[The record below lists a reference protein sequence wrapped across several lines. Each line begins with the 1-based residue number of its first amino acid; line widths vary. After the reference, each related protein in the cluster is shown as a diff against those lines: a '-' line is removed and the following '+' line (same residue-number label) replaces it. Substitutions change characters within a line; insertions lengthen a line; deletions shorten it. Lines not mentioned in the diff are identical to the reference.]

1 MITLTFQIKGDE
13 KYLDKLMIFYCHT
26 YNIMVK
32 EARSR
37 LARLRRDSK
46 YRNLIDSYK
55 LNKSFTPEEKEE
67 LKSLRKKYGLSKS
80 DYEKYLKKQNKMYE
94 IAHSAIVQKIAYRI
108 WQSTEK
114 CLFDNGEEIHFK
126 RRSSFTSFEAKSVKT
141 GIKYTNGHLEINK
154 HCYHIFIRKNDE
166 FAKESLK
173 HTISFCRILRKWYKS
188 KWRYYVQFVVD
199 APGKQVKCA
208 NGIIG
213 IDIGPSTIAVDS
225 ENGSFI
231 QELNCEVESIQDEI
245 KTLNQKID
253 AFQRKNNPQNYNP
266 DGTIKRNTKSFK
278 KTWKKSKPQIK
289 LEHKRKDLYR
299 LKHEKTILSQHILAK
314 EILLLGNVVIIEDM
328 QFDALAKK
336 SKETEIN
343 KNGRFKSKKRFG
355 KSILEHAPAQF
366 LSVLKHN
373 IEKAGGLYI
382 EVDCFKTAATQFD
395 HTSGAYYKHKLN
407 ERFIKLDNGNVVQR
421 DLHSA
426 FNLRHIKFFKDGSY
440 EYDTESMNT
449 HYADFKIRHNDLIN
463 DLKVLMYMG
472 INIPSSI
479 I

>member
-1 MITLTFQIKGDE
+1 MITLTFPIRGDE
-13 KYLDKLMIFYCHT
+13 EYLDKLMTFYCHT

-37 LARLRRDSK
+37 LTRLRRDPRYRKLMNK
-46 YRNLIDSYK
+46 Y
-55 LNKSFTPEEKEE
+55 KSDKKFTPEEKEE
-67 LKSLRKKYGLSKS
+67 LKSLRKEYGLSQS
-80 DYEKYLKKQNKMYE
+80 NYEKYLKKQNVYK

-108 WQSTEK
+108 WQATEK
-114 CLFDNGEEIHFK
+114 CLFDNGKEIRFK
-126 RRSSFTSFEAKSVKT
+126 KRSCFTSFEAKSVKT
-141 GIKYTNGHLEINK
+141 GIKYINGHLEINR
-154 HCYHIFIRKNDE
+154 HCYHIFIRKNDT

-173 HTISFCRILRKWYKS
+173 HKISFCRILRKWYKN
-188 KWRYYVQFVVD
+188 KWRYYVQFIID
-199 APGKQVKCA
+199 APGKQISCA
-208 NGIIG
+208 NGTIG

-231 QELNCEVESIQDEI
+231 QELNFEVESIQEEI

-253 AFQRKNNPQNYNP
+253 TFQRKNNPQNYNP

-278 KTWKKSKPQIK
+278 KVWNKSKPQIK
-289 LEHKRKDLYR
+289 IEHKRKDLYR

-314 EILLLGNVVIIEDM
+314 EILSLGNIVIIEDM
-328 QFDALAKK
+328 QFDVLAKRA
-336 SKETEIN
+336 KETEVN
-343 KNGRFKSKKRFG
+343 KNGHYKSKKRFG

-366 LSVLKHN
+366 LNILKYN

-395 HTSGAYYKHKLN
+395 HTSGAFNKHKLN
-407 ERFIKLDNGNVVQR
+407 ERFIVLDNGDIIQR

-426 FNLRHIKFFKDGSY
+426 FNLRHIKILEDGSY
-440 EYDTESMNT
+440 EYDIESMNA

-463 DLKVLMYMG
+463 DLKLLMYMG

-479 I
+479 M